1 MRKADLGVLLSVVE
15 NENRAGGLPLWI
27 ERGEERGTLIEGY
40 PLEREER
47 GVGPLVEDLRV
58 GDGNASQEK
67 QLRGL
72 VPGLEERGAHL
83 DLRCLLR
90 VHPVVEGC
98 NALERVEDAE
108 CAEYERE
115 RASSARQREVLA
127 QTAHAPQSC
136 GLLSELGE
144 GKSEACHCY
153 VSIGL
158 EGVVSQTE
166 EGSAIELE
174 DSALAAPQIQLELV
188 SSHFDQERV
197 ELEGVASREG
207 DSLDCVL
214 ICHAEQLPVEPLLF
228 RNRGVSVVFM
238 EEVVVEDGEVG
249 ARALMTDDPSLQQH
263 CIPHKGVPSD
273 DEASAEGPTRGENP

>member
-1 MRKADLGVLLSVVE
+1 M
-15 NENRAGGLPLWI
+15 
-27 ERGEERGTLIEGY
+27 
-40 PLEREER
+40 
-47 GVGPLVEDLRV
+47 
-58 GDGNASQEK
+58 
-67 QLRGL
+67 
-72 VPGLEERGAHL
+72 
-83 DLRCLLR
+83 
-90 VHPVVEGC
+90 HPVVEGC
-98 NALERVEDAE
+98 NALKRVEDAE

-115 RASSARQREVLA
+115 GASSVRQRKLLT
-127 QTAHAPQSC
+127 QTRYASQSC

-144 GKSEACHCY
+144 GKREACHCY

-166 EGSAIELE
+166 EGSAVELE

-228 RNRGVSVVFM
+228 RNRGVAVVFV

-249 ARALMTDDPSLQQH
+249 ARALMTDDPSLHHH
-263 CIPHKGVPSD
+263 CIPHKGIPSD
-273 DEASAEGPTRGENP
+273 DEAPTEGPTRGEKPRVESREETEGGPTHNACVVLELVVSNESKGTMVLALELYDNWAFGASIVGDVVRDELS